1 LDESTGKTVLSL
13 LRKISHEYGTTL
25 VVVTHDAE
33 IAQQAEQRL
42 HLSNGEISDETN

>member
-1 LDESTGKTVLSL
+1 LSL
-13 LRKISHEYGTTL
+13 LRKISQGYGTTL
-25 VVVTHDAE
+25 VVVTHDTE